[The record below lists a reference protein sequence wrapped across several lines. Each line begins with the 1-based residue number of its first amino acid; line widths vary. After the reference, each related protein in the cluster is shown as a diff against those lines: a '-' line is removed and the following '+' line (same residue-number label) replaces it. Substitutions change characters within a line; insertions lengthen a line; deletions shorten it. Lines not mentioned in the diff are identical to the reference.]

1 MSKNK
6 YLTIII
12 SLLAIMSLLVGC
24 TQQATTE
31 ETEEAASSA
40 IKVGVSI
47 ANFNDTFLTY
57 MTDGM
62 KEYAASLG
70 GDVEVTYVDAKEDT
84 ATQLAQVENFISQG
98 MNAIVV
104 VPVDTAATDPIT
116 AAAKEANTPLVYVN
130 RLPANLPD
138 DVVFV
143 GSDSIDA
150 GLFQMQY
157 IVDKLGGKGNVVIMM
172 GKLDNEAALQRTAGV
187 EQIAADYPD
196 IKITKK
202 DTANWSREEGL
213 TLMENWLSTGDQIDA
228 VASNNDD
235 MALGAIQA
243 IEAAG
248 LLGKII
254 VGGTD
259 ATPDALAAMKDGKLD
274 VTVFQDAAGQ
284 GSGAIKAA
292 VALAKGE
299 TVETR
304 VMIPYVLVTPDNFEE
319 FTGEKMDE
327 KPAGTGKVKVG
338 VSIANFNDTFLTYM
352 TDGMKEYAASLGE
365 DVEVTYVDAKEDTAT
380 QLAQVENFI
389 TQGMNAIVVVPVDT
403 AATDPI
409 TAAAKEANTPLVYVN
424 RLPANLPDDVV
435 FVGSDSID
443 AGLFQMQYIV
453 DKLGGKGNVVIMMGK
468 LDNEAA
474 LQRTAGVEQIAAD
487 YPDIKITKKDTANW
501 SREEG
506 LTLMENWLSTGD
518 QIDAVASNNDDMAL
532 GAIQAIEA
540 AGLLGKIIV
549 GGTDATPDALAAM
562 KDGKLDVTVFQDAA
576 GQGGG
581 AIKAAVALARGEA
594 VEYRVMIPYVLVT
607 PENYEDFMN

>member
-70 GDVEVTYVDAKEDT
+70 G
-84 ATQLAQVENFISQG
+84 
-98 MNAIVV
+98 
-104 VPVDTAATDPIT
+104 
-116 AAAKEANTPLVYVN
+116 
-130 RLPANLPD
+130 
-138 DVVFV
+138 
-143 GSDSIDA
+143 
-150 GLFQMQY
+150 
-157 IVDKLGGKGNVVIMM
+157 
-172 GKLDNEAALQRTAGV
+172 
-187 EQIAADYPD
+187 
-196 IKITKK
+196 
-202 DTANWSREEGL
+202 
-213 TLMENWLSTGDQIDA
+213 
-228 VASNNDD
+228 
-235 MALGAIQA
+235 
-243 IEAAG
+243 
-248 LLGKII
+248 
-254 VGGTD
+254 
-259 ATPDALAAMKDGKLD
+259 
-274 VTVFQDAAGQ
+274 
-284 GSGAIKAA
+284 
-292 VALAKGE
+292 
-299 TVETR
+299 
-304 VMIPYVLVTPDNFEE
+304 
-319 FTGEKMDE
+319 
-327 KPAGTGKVKVG
+327 
-338 VSIANFNDTFLTYM
+338 
-352 TDGMKEYAASLGE
+352 

-562 KDGKLDVTVFQDAA
+562 KEGKLDVTVFQDAA

>member
-1 MSKNK
+1 
-6 YLTIII
+6 
-12 SLLAIMSLLVGC
+12 
-24 TQQATTE
+24 
-31 ETEEAASSA
+31 
-40 IKVGVSI
+40 
-47 ANFNDTFLTY
+47 
-57 MTDGM
+57 
-62 KEYAASLG
+62 
-70 GDVEVTYVDAKEDT
+70 
-84 ATQLAQVENFISQG
+84 
-98 MNAIVV
+98 
-104 VPVDTAATDPIT
+104 
-116 AAAKEANTPLVYVN
+116 
-130 RLPANLPD
+130 
-138 DVVFV
+138 
-143 GSDSIDA
+143 
-150 GLFQMQY
+150 
-157 IVDKLGGKGNVVIMM
+157 
-172 GKLDNEAALQRTAGV
+172 
-187 EQIAADYPD
+187 
-196 IKITKK
+196 
-202 DTANWSREEGL
+202 
-213 TLMENWLSTGDQIDA
+213 
-228 VASNNDD
+228 
-235 MALGAIQA
+235 
-243 IEAAG
+243 
-248 LLGKII
+248 
-254 VGGTD
+254 
-259 ATPDALAAMKDGKLD
+259 
-274 VTVFQDAAGQ
+274 
-284 GSGAIKAA
+284 
-292 VALAKGE
+292 
-299 TVETR
+299 
-304 VMIPYVLVTPDNFEE
+304 
-319 FTGEKMDE
+319 
-327 KPAGTGKVKVG
+327 
-338 VSIANFNDTFLTYM
+338 
-352 TDGMKEYAASLGE
+352 
-365 DVEVTYVDAKEDTAT
+365 
-380 QLAQVENFI
+380 
-389 TQGMNAIVVVPVDT
+389 MNAIVVVPVDT

>member
-40 IKVGVSI
+40 I
-47 ANFNDTFLTY
+47 
-57 MTDGM
+57 
-62 KEYAASLG
+62 
-70 GDVEVTYVDAKEDT
+70 
-84 ATQLAQVENFISQG
+84 
-98 MNAIVV
+98 
-104 VPVDTAATDPIT
+104 
-116 AAAKEANTPLVYVN
+116 
-130 RLPANLPD
+130 
-138 DVVFV
+138 
-143 GSDSIDA
+143 
-150 GLFQMQY
+150 
-157 IVDKLGGKGNVVIMM
+157 
-172 GKLDNEAALQRTAGV
+172 
-187 EQIAADYPD
+187 
-196 IKITKK
+196 
-202 DTANWSREEGL
+202 
-213 TLMENWLSTGDQIDA
+213 
-228 VASNNDD
+228 
-235 MALGAIQA
+235 
-243 IEAAG
+243 
-248 LLGKII
+248 
-254 VGGTD
+254 
-259 ATPDALAAMKDGKLD
+259 
-274 VTVFQDAAGQ
+274 
-284 GSGAIKAA
+284 
-292 VALAKGE
+292 
-299 TVETR
+299 
-304 VMIPYVLVTPDNFEE
+304 
-319 FTGEKMDE
+319 
-327 KPAGTGKVKVG
+327 KVG

>member
-40 IKVGVSI
+40 IKIGVSI

-259 ATPDALAAMKDGKLD
+259 ATPDALATMKEGKLD

-292 VALAKGE
+292 VALARGE
-299 TVETR
+299 T
-304 VMIPYVLVTPDNFEE
+304 
-319 FTGEKMDE
+319 
-327 KPAGTGKVKVG
+327 
-338 VSIANFNDTFLTYM
+338 
-352 TDGMKEYAASLGE
+352 
-365 DVEVTYVDAKEDTAT
+365 
-380 QLAQVENFI
+380 
-389 TQGMNAIVVVPVDT
+389 
-403 AATDPI
+403 
-409 TAAAKEANTPLVYVN
+409 
-424 RLPANLPDDVV
+424 
-435 FVGSDSID
+435 
-443 AGLFQMQYIV
+443 
-453 DKLGGKGNVVIMMGK
+453 
-468 LDNEAA
+468 
-474 LQRTAGVEQIAAD
+474 
-487 YPDIKITKKDTANW
+487 
-501 SREEG
+501 
-506 LTLMENWLSTGD
+506 
-518 QIDAVASNNDDMAL
+518 
-532 GAIQAIEA
+532 
-540 AGLLGKIIV
+540 
-549 GGTDATPDALAAM
+549 
-562 KDGKLDVTVFQDAA
+562 
-576 GQGGG
+576 
-581 AIKAAVALARGEA
+581 